1 MGAISTPIMAGTA
14 RIWNQEEEEEEEE
27 EEGEKEE
34 GKKGEGEEEEEQE
47 GERNDTIW
55 GAWSVITWL
64 IDITNALLF
73 RKRLDSLQGEV
84 SRVSLPHYWL
94 MQCVHQR
101 SHLSA
106 TNPPRKAPVVPPKST
121 TRPALRP

>member
-1 MGAISTPIMAGTA
+1 MAGTA
-14 RIWNQEEEEEEEE
+14 RIWNQE
-27 EEGEKEE
+27 
-34 GKKGEGEEEEEQE
+34 GEGGG
-47 GERNDTIW
+47 GERDDTI
-55 GAWSVITWL
+55 GEAWSVITWL

-73 RKRLDSLQGEV
+73 RKRLDSLQGKV
-84 SRVSLPHYWL
+84 SRVSPPHYWI
-94 MQCVHQR
+94 MQCVQQR